1 MKSPS
6 FSPRARAS
14 AVRPATYAGLA
25 AALLS
30 ITAALAIR
38 FAPPLES
45 VVAAAHLLATFLLYV
60 TAGALVTRMGAAGWR
75 GGMFAGFV
83 DALVGH
89 PIAYLLA
96 PALDPSKLSLPPGIE
111 PTPAVLATAQEW
123 GAVVG
128 AGSAVVIALAGGAL
142 GGWYARRNPAP

>member
-1 MKSPS
+1 MKAPAL
-6 FSPRARAS
+6 SPRARTS
-14 AVRPATYAGLA
+14 ALRPATYAGLA

-38 FAPPLES
+38 FAPALETA
-45 VVAAAHLLATFLLYV
+45 VAAAHLVATFLLYV
-60 TAGALVTRMGAAGWR
+60 TAGALVSRMGAQGWR
-75 GGMFAGFV
+75 GGMFAGLV

-96 PALDPSKLSLPPGIE
+96 PALDPSKVTLPPGLE
-111 PTPAVLATAQEW
+111 PTPAVLATAQQW

-128 AGSAVVIALAGGAL
+128 AGSAIVIALAGGAL